1 MRYILFIF
9 IAFALS
15 ACGGI
20 PVTREKANA
29 ATFAAQP
36 TDEDAVQYIRNY
48 LDDVLIDPSSLRLK
62 CSKVLGKGWARENFI
77 SDEPLFGYLVSCDV
91 NSKNRMGGYTG
102 GKHYVFII
110 NGSRISG
117 FDFTGYGDN
126 GPGRHFGL
134 IQ

>member
-110 NGSRISG
+110 YCCLFFFFVFNG
-117 FDFTGYGDN
+117 
-126 GPGRHFGL
+126 
-134 IQ
+134 

>member
-1 MRYILFIF
+1 MKIVLLILIVST
-9 IAFALS
+9 LS
-15 ACGGI
+15 ACAGI

-29 ATFAAQP
+29 ANFSAQP
-36 TDEDAVQYIRNY
+36 TDEEAVQNIRNY
-48 LDDVLIDPSSLRLK
+48 LENVLIDPGSLRLK
-62 CSKVLGKGWARENFI
+62 CSKVLGKGWARKNFI